1 MEQRTK
7 RPVTAKEAQS
17 YAKNVLEQEWSCA
30 VKEIGG
36 PERIGAFTGLYY
48 TATQSAAIFGPV
60 AVGRMFD
67 VTAKFTADGA
77 PNYWS
82 LFVFCPV
89 CFILAL
95 TCMVLVRHGETDT
108 ISRETIREIRSED

>member
-1 MEQRTK
+1 M
-7 RPVTAKEAQS
+7 
-17 YAKNVLEQEWSCA
+17 VLRGE
-30 VKEIGG
+30 GDRR

-77 PNYWS
+77 PNYIGRCLYSARFALS
-82 LFVFCPV
+82 L
-89 CFILAL
+89 
-95 TCMVLVRHGETDT
+95 R
-108 ISRETIREIRSED
+108 